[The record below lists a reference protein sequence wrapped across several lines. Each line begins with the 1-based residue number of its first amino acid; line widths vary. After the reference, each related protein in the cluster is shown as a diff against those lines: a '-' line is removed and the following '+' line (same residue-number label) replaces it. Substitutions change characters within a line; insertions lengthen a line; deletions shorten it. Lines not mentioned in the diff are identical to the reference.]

1 MGDYNT
7 IMNTK
12 EAVAEWDKILDE
24 YEKEIGL
31 GTYASNI
38 FSEEELNTYFQ
49 MSRNHIEK
57 LTPEQCVEIAYRL
70 GQFALHVQRTLNREN
85 ARIHW
90 AEENIK
96 ETIADELNNY
106 KGYGYIEKSS
116 QAIKH
121 NERASKLNQIKKYAT
136 QRSDRLQFVANSI
149 KNLSDIMMTVSKT
162 KVIHG

>member
-1 MGDYNT
+1 
-7 IMNTK
+7 MNTK
-12 EAVAEWDKILDE
+12 EAVAEWDKVLDE

-31 GTYASNI
+31 GSYVSNI
-38 FSEEELNTYFQ
+38 FSEDELNTYFQ

-57 LTPEQCVEIAYRL
+57 LTPEECVEIAYRL
-70 GQFALHVQRTLNREN
+70 GQFSLHTQRTINREN

-96 ETIADELNNY
+96 EAIADELNNY

-121 NERASKLNQIKKYAT
+121 NERANKLNQIKKYAT